1 MVVFVREQDFE
12 VGNFSRRQGATKYSI
27 HHGISGISEI
37 LQFSSRRV
45 P

>member
-12 VGNFSRRQGATKYSI
+12 VDNFLKSQGAIKYPI
-27 HHGISGISEI
+27 HQEISGNSEI
-37 LQFSSRRV
+37 LQFSFRRV